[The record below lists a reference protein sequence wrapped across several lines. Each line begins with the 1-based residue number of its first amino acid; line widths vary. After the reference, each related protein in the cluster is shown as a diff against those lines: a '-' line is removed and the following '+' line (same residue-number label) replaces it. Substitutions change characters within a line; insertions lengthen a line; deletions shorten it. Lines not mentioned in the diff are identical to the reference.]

1 MRRLAVIAAAPAV
14 LAAGAALAL
23 AAGGHAAT
31 ATGGLSISPAI
42 LQQKAAIG
50 PAGPVTVVNHSDRT
64 LQVTVAARP
73 WRQASGG
80 QVQADRT
87 RALAGVAVSPAAF
100 ALAPGAAQAVS
111 LNVSALPADGAL
123 YGALEVIGLPPGAA
137 TAKGVVVGYRLIGTL
152 RLTPATPVHK
162 LTGALKARGSTIEL
176 DVTNAGNT
184 VDLVSGDATIRD
196 PRGTRSPPIDAL
208 RILPGKQVRLRLA
221 KGLSAGSYRT
231 SVKLRQAGHTVLSLK
246 AKLKVR

>member
-1 MRRLAVIAAAPAV
+1 MRRLAVLAAV

-23 AAGGHAAT
+23 ATGGHAAT

-42 LQQKAAIG
+42 LQQPAATG
-50 PAGPVTVVNHSDRT
+50 PAGPVTVVNRSDRT

-73 WRQASGG
+73 WRQTSDGRM
-80 QVQADRT
+80 QADRA
-87 RALAGVAVSPAAF
+87 RALPGVAVAPAAF
-100 ALAPGAAQAVS
+100 SLAPGASQAVS
-111 LNVSALPADGAL
+111 LNVTALPAGGAL

-152 RLTPATPVHK
+152 RLTPAAPVHK
-162 LTGALKARGSTIEL
+162 LTGALKVRGSAIEL

-184 VDLVSGDATIRD
+184 VDLVSGDVSIREA
-196 PRGTRSPPIDAL
+196 RGTRSPAFGAL
-208 RILPGKQVRLRLA
+208 RILPGRQVRLRLA

-231 SVKLRQAGHTVLSLK
+231 SVKLRQAGHTVLSLT